1 MSEVVKT
8 LVLFVLGIVM
18 ALVGLI
24 AALSLFLS

>member
-8 LVLFVLGIVM
+8 LALFVLGLVM

-24 AALSLFLS
+24 AAINLF